1 MKIKD
6 FKNKVIEEDKNTI
19 ADDFDG
25 VIHKNSKGFS
35 DGTVYDEPV
44 EGVKEGLEYLSKS
57 YKLVIYSCK
66 ASNDRPL
73 VNGKTGSELIY
84 DWLVK
89 YKLDSYIHDIVYEK
103 PNAKYYIDDKAIK
116 FLNWNQVLEEVV

>member
-19 ADDFDG
+19 AVDFDG
-25 VIHKNSKGFS
+25 VIHKNS
-35 DGTVYDEPV
+35 VYDDPV

>member
-19 ADDFDG
+19 AVDFDG

-73 VNGKTGSELIY
+73 VNGK
-84 DWLVK
+84 
-89 YKLDSYIHDIVYEK
+89 
-103 PNAKYYIDDKAIK
+103 
-116 FLNWNQVLEEVV
+116 

>member
-19 ADDFDG
+19 AVDFDG

-35 DGTVYDEPV
+35 AGTVYDEPV

>member
-19 ADDFDG
+19 AVDFDG

-44 EGVKEGLEYLSKS
+44 EGVKEGLEYLSKI

>member
-19 ADDFDG
+19 AVDFDG

-66 ASNDRPL
+66 ASNDRPF

-103 PNAKYYIDDKAIK
+103 TNAKYYIDDKAIK